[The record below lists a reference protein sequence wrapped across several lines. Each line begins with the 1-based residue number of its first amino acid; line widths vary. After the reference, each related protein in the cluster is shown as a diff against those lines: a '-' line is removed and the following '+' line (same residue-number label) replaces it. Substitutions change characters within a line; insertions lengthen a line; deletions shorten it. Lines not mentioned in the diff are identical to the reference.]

1 MAPKNKVSFEPNGRT
16 PNGHAA
22 ATSLPS
28 QEPQITSDPMQIWVF
43 KWVKVLLAETFTRLL
58 EFP

>member
-43 KWVKVLLAETFTRLL
+43 K
-58 EFP
+58 